1 MSLHA
6 LLRRRD
12 LLAGVA
18 LALLAACSG
27 GVDGGKLK
35 WQKEPKKGYELAHF
49 TGKPLLV
56 YFTSVG

>member
-1 MSLHA
+1 MSRHPFP
-6 LLRRRD
+6 RRRD
-12 LLAGVA
+12 LLVGFA

-27 GVDGGKLK
+27 GADGGGLK
-35 WQKEPKKGYELAHF
+35 WQKEPKKGFELAHF